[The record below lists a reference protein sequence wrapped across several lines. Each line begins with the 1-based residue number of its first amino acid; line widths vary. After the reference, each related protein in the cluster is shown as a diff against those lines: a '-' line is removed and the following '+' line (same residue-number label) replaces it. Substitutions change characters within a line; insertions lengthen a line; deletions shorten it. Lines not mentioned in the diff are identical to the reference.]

1 MEKHEKIGIYVQI
14 CFNVKIK
21 NKLLQVN
28 SAREWLVRGWQKMG
42 SKGQKNI
49 YIYLGNKKV
58 SLNENP
64 WFSNKD
70 KILFES
76 DWKQTVF
83 IMV

>member
-1 MEKHEKIGIYVQI
+1 
-14 CFNVKIK
+14 
-21 NKLLQVN
+21 
-28 SAREWLVRGWQKMG
+28 MG